1 METPQAAK
9 TFDEIVQFRRA
20 VRVFDQE
27 EPFDQAIVRQGLEQ
41 AVLSPNSSNMQL
53 WEFIHIQDPAAL
65 QELVPI
71 CLNQQAAQTARAIV
85 AVVVR
90 RDLWPARQAA
100 VVEQQT
106 AAFKAASGGT
116 LTNKQKQLLKYWT
129 TYIPLLQRSG
139 WGIWDGIKLL
149 AAWLNGFRQP
159 TPRSVTSAAMR
170 LSAHRSAALAAQTF
184 MWSIAS
190 QGYDTCPMEGFDEKR
205 AKAFLQLPTSA
216 ELSMLIAVGK
226 RTEKGVY
233 GPRLRV
239 PFKEVYRVI

>member
-1 METPQAAK
+1 METNQAAI
-9 TFDEIVQFRRA
+9 FDEMVQFRRA
-20 VRVFDQE
+20 VRIFDQE

-53 WEFIHIQDPAAL
+53 WEFVHIQDPTAL
-65 QELVPI
+65 QQMGPL
-71 CLNQQAAQTARAIV
+71 CFHQQAAQTARAIV
-85 AVVVR
+85 AIVVR
-90 RDLWPARQAA
+90 RDLWPARQAT
-100 VVEQQT
+100 VVAQQT
-106 AAFKAASGGT
+106 AVFKAASGGE
-116 LTNKQKQLLKYWT
+116 LTHKQQQLLKYWT

-139 WGIWDGIKLL
+139 LGIWDAIK
-149 AAWLNGFRQP
+149 WLGTQINGLWRP
-159 TPRSVTSAAMR
+159 TPRSVTSRAMR

-184 MWSIAS
+184 MWSMAS

-205 AKAFLQLPTSA
+205 VKSFLQLPTSA

-239 PFKEVYRVI
+239 PFEEVYRVL